1 MHLSSLISALY
12 ERSATFK
19 DLVKRAGGAKAW
31 CASFSPALTSS
42 HTPLHHAIARL
53 LPRLP
58 RLPLAAPTPHPS
70 DN

>member
-42 HTPLHHAIARL
+42 HTPLHHHAIAVLISIQR
-53 LPRLP
+53 
-58 RLPLAAPTPHPS
+58 
-70 DN
+70 